1 MLKNKDT
8 IRQDPES
15 YVQQLLNLYRQFSNL
30 VRDAFMNDPRFLT
43 SRDKGENNLF
53 DFISIIV
60 FLFLAFQK
68 NYQ

>member
-8 IRQDPES
+8 IKQDPES

-43 SRDKGENNLF
+43 SRDKGLK
-53 DFISIIV
+53 
-60 FLFLAFQK
+60 K
-68 NYQ
+68 N